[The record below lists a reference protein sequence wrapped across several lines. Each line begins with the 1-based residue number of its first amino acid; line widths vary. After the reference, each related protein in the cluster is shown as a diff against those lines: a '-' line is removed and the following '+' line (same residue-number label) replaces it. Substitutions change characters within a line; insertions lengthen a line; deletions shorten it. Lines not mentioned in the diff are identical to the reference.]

1 MLNFCDLAVPGV
13 RELKPYQPG
22 KPIDELQREYGLQQV
37 IKLASNENPL
47 GPSGKALAAIEK
59 GMAELARYPDGNGFV
74 LKQALS
80 DKFGV
85 QLNQVTLGNGSNDIL
100 ELVARTFVQPGQ
112 EVIFS
117 QHAFAVYPIATQ
129 AVGGKA
135 VIVPAK
141 DWGNDLNAMLAAITA
156 NTKVIFIANPNNPTG
171 TWIARHELQQFL
183 DKVPARVVV
192 VLDEA
197 YYEYAVHP
205 ALQAEGYPDGM
216 QLLKHYPNLIV
227 SRTFSKAYGLAGLR
241 VGYSI
246 SQPQL
251 ADLLNRVRQPFNV
264 NSLALSAAT
273 AALSDQ
279 AHLDASTQLNAV
291 GMQKLMAAFQDLGL
305 DYIPSIGNFISV
317 DMEKTALPI
326 YMDLLKLGVIV
337 RPVANYE
344 MPNHLRVTIGTEKED
359 ATFLAALQEVLSRQ

>member
-22 KPIDELQREYGLQQV
+22 KPIDELQREYGLQEV

-47 GPSGKALAAIEK
+47 GPSRKALAAIEQ
-59 GMAELARYPDGNGFV
+59 GLVELARYPDGNGFI

-80 DKFGV
+80 DKFNV
-85 QLNQVTLGNGSNDIL
+85 ELNQITLGNGSNDIL

-141 DWGNDLNAMLAAITA
+141 DWGNDLDGMLKAIND
-156 NTKVIFIANPNNPTG
+156 NTRVMFIANPNNPTG
-171 TWIARHELQQFL
+171 TWIVRDALQQFL
-183 DKVPARVVV
+183 DKVPEHVVV

-197 YYEYAVHP
+197 YFEYAIHP
-205 ALQAEGYPDGM
+205 AMQAEGYPDGM
-216 QLLKHYPNLIV
+216 QLLDQYPNLIV

-241 VGYSI
+241 VGYAI
-246 SQPQL
+246 SQPVI

-264 NSLALSAAT
+264 NSLALFAAT

-279 AHLDASTQLNAV
+279 AHLDNSAQLNAT
-291 GMQKLMAAFQDLGL
+291 GMQTLMEAFRQMGL
-305 DYIPSIGNFISV
+305 AYIPSVGNFISV
-317 DMEKTALPI
+317 DMTKPAQPI
-326 YMDLLKLGVIV
+326 YLALLKHGVIV

-344 MPNHLRVTIGTEKED
+344 MPNHLRVTIGTEKEN
-359 ATFLAALQEVLSRQ
+359 TKFLSALHEVLSLT

>member
-13 RELKPYQPG
+13 RELQPYQPG
-22 KPIDELQREYGLQQV
+22 KPIEELQREYGLREV

-47 GPSGKALAAIEK
+47 GPSAKALAAIRD
-59 GMAELARYPDGNGFV
+59 GMAELARYPDGNGFI
-74 LKQALS
+74 LKQALC
-80 DKFGV
+80 DKLGV
-85 QLNQVTLGNGSNDIL
+85 DLNQVTLGNGSNDIL

-141 DWGNDLNAMLAAITA
+141 NWGNDLDAMLKAIND
-156 NTKVIFIANPNNPTG
+156 NTRAIFLANPNNPTG
-171 TWIARHELQQFL
+171 TWIDRDLLIQFL
-183 DKVPARVVV
+183 KQVPAHVLV

-197 YYEYAVHP
+197 YFEYAIHP
-205 ALQAEGYPDGM
+205 AMQADGYPDGM
-216 QLLKHYPNLIV
+216 QLLAQFPNLIV

-241 VGYSI
+241 VGYAV
-246 SQPQL
+246 SQPVI

-264 NSLALSAAT
+264 NSLALIAAT
-273 AALSDQ
+273 AALHDQ
-279 AHLDASTQLNAV
+279 AHLENSASLNAT
-291 GMQKLMAAFQDLGL
+291 GMQQLTDSFKQLGL
-305 DYIPSIGNFISV
+305 KFIPSVGNFISV
-317 DMEKTALPI
+317 DMGRLAQPLYLE
-326 YMDLLKLGVIV
+326 LLKRGVIV

-344 MPNHLRVTIGTEKED
+344 MPNHLRVTIGTETENAK
-359 ATFLAALQEVLSRQ
+359 FLSALREVL

>member
-22 KPIDELQREYGLQQV
+22 KPIEELQREFRLQEV

-47 GPSGKALAAIEK
+47 GPSPRALAAIES
-59 GMAELARYPDGNGFV
+59 GLSELARYPDGNGFI
-74 LKQALS
+74 LKQALCA
-80 DKFGV
+80 KLGV
-85 QLNQVTLGNGSNDIL
+85 NLNQVTLGNGSNDIL
-100 ELVARTFVQPGQ
+100 ELMTRTFVQPGQ

-141 DWGNDLNAMLAAITA
+141 DWGNDLDGMIKAITE
-156 NTKVIFIANPNNPTG
+156 NTRVMFIANPNNPTG
-171 TWIARHELQQFL
+171 TWIRRDALARFL
-183 DKVPARVVV
+183 DQVPEHVIV

-197 YYEYAVHP
+197 YFEYAIHP
-205 ALQAEGYPDGM
+205 AMEVEGYPDGM
-216 QLLKHYPNLIV
+216 DLLHSYQNLVV

-241 VGYSI
+241 VGYSV
-246 SQPQL
+246 SQPII

-264 NSLALSAAT
+264 NSLALLAAT
-273 AALSDQ
+273 AALQDEEHIENS
-279 AHLDASTQLNAV
+279 ARLNAI
-291 GMQKLMAAFQDLGL
+291 GMQQCIDAFRQMGL
-305 DYIPSIGNFISV
+305 TFIPSGGNFISV
-317 DMEKTALPI
+317 DMRKPAQPVYLE
-326 YMDLLKLGVIV
+326 LLKRGVIV

-344 MPNHLRVTIGTEKED
+344 MPNHLRITIGTERENSK
-359 ATFLAALQEVLSRQ
+359 FLSALREVL

>member
-22 KPIDELQREYGLQQV
+22 KPIEELQREYGLQEV

-47 GPSGKALAAIEK
+47 GPSPKALLAIQK
-59 GMAELARYPDGNGFV
+59 GLTELARYPDGNGFI
-74 LKQALS
+74 LKQALC
-80 DKFGV
+80 DKFQV
-85 QLNQVTLGNGSNDIL
+85 ELNQVTLGNGSNDIL
-100 ELVARTFVQPGQ
+100 ELVTRTFVQPGQ

-141 DWGNDLNAMLAAITA
+141 DWGNDLDAMAKAVTDD
-156 NTKVIFIANPNNPTG
+156 TRVIFIANPNNPTG
-171 TWIARHELQQFL
+171 TWIDETALKQFL
-183 DKVPARVVV
+183 DKIPVRVVV

-197 YYEYAVHP
+197 YFEYAIHP
-205 ALQAEGYPDGM
+205 AMQARAYPDGM
-216 QLLKHYPNLIV
+216 QLLNQYPNLIV

-241 VGYSI
+241 VGYAI
-246 SQPQL
+246 SQAGI

-264 NSLALSAAT
+264 NSLALLAAT
-273 AALSDQ
+273 AALHDPV
-279 AHLDASTQLNAV
+279 HLENSATLNAT
-291 GMQKLMAAFQDLGL
+291 GMQQLQAAFTHMGL
-305 DYIPSIGNFISV
+305 AFIPSVGNFISV
-317 DMEKTALPI
+317 DMGKLAQPI
-326 YMDLLKLGVIV
+326 YLALLKCGVIV

-344 MPNHLRVTIGTEKED
+344 MPNHLRVTIGTEKEN
-359 ATFLAALQEVLSRQ
+359 ARFLSALREVI